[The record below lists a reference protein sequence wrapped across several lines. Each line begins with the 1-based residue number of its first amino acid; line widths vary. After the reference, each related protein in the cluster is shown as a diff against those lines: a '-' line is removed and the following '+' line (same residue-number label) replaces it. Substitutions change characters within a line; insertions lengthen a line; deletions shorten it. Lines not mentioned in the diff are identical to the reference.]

1 MVQRIMVSL
10 PSSVVSILRIP
21 TLHALGFIQIWHSVS
36 HHTHGYSWFQY
47 KTVVLKEK
55 VCQQNNA
62 YYHMSDSHKCMG
74 DNGEGSLAAARSLQK
89 AVFFTASHARIHIS
103 TTSHMRI
110 RISTR
115 IRYCKSHALRLS
127 MQ

>member
-1 MVQRIMVSL
+1 MVS
-10 PSSVVSILRIP
+10 
-21 TLHALGFIQIWHSVS
+21 IQNCRVEGKKYASKIMHII
-36 HHTHGYSWFQY
+36 
-47 KTVVLKEK
+47 
-55 VCQQNNA
+55 
-62 YYHMSDSHKCMG
+62 MSDSHKCMG

-110 RISTR
+110 HISTR